1 MPRNARPV
9 DARIGRCPVSKGCSR
24 IAPMAERVIAC
35 RRRRG
40 PPASDRAVASIER
53 RETIS
58 SAISMNSN
66 QHGPR
71 GSKRHH
77 GALPVDGSRA
87 GVELRLRDPA
97 SMLMLP
103 TSGPP
108 SGATVRRH
116 IELEG
121 QEVIGIM
128 AAWSARHHCDR
139 EGEHARGGGWAQE
152 AQASRC
158 IDRGCAQLTLGRSA
172 RPEAAPLSKRSS

>member
-58 SAISMNSN
+58 SAISMNGD

-158 IDRGCAQLTLGRSA
+158 IDRGA
-172 RPEAAPLSKRSS
+172 RK

>member
-1 MPRNARPV
+1 MV
-9 DARIGRCPVSKGCSR
+9 
-24 IAPMAERVIAC
+24 
-35 RRRRG
+35 
-40 PPASDRAVASIER
+40 
-53 RETIS
+53 REAANT
-58 SAISMNSN
+58 
-66 QHGPR
+66 HYF
-71 GSKRHH
+71 
-77 GALPVDGSRA
+77 GALPVDGCRA
-87 GVELRLRDPA
+87 GVELRLRANERVDPA

-108 SGATVRRH
+108 SAATVRRH

-158 IDRGCAQLTLGRSA
+158 IDRGA
-172 RPEAAPLSKRSS
+172 RK

>member
-1 MPRNARPV
+1 MPEAAR
-9 DARIGRCPVSKGCSR
+9 A
-24 IAPMAERVIAC
+24 
-35 RRRRG
+35 
-40 PPASDRAVASIER
+40 PASDRAVASIER

-58 SAISMNSN
+58 SAISMNGD

-77 GALPVDGSRA
+77 GALPVDCSRA
-87 GVELRLRDPA
+87 AVELRLRDPA

-158 IDRGCAQLTLGRSA
+158 IDRGCAQVTLGRSA
-172 RPEAAPLSKRSS
+172 RPETAPPSKRSS